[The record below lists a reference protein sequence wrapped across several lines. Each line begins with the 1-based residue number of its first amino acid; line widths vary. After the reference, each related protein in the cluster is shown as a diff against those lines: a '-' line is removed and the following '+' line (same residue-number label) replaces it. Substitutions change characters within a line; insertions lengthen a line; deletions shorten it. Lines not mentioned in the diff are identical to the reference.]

1 MRLLHVPP
9 HHELNI
15 GLNFFCECETARGA
29 LWLSRYA
36 AGRAA
41 REGFSSSPCAPI
53 NRTSRYFF
61 RLEFWVVRI
70 RRMGRKNIFEIK
82 LASFLF
88 LLAMFVVVLGVAD
101 HNRKVI
107 LSIDEPR
114 QLKN

>member
-1 MRLLHVPP
+1 MSS
-9 HHELNI
+9 I
-15 GLNFFCECETARGA
+15 SGSNFFASAKRRA
-29 LWLSRYA
+29 MRYA
-36 AGRAA
+36 FLDMRQAVR
-41 REGFSSSPCAPI
+41 REAVSPLPPI
-53 NRTSRYFF
+53 RSGIGQIGAFF
-61 RLEFWVVRI
+61 RLEFRAVRI
-70 RRMGRKNIFEIK
+70 RRMERKNMFEIK